1 MMKLRIPD
9 QRINW
14 RSSSILISV
23 MLFLLGCNGSKKTDT
38 NESATKEKQT
48 LLLPVFGE
56 SKIGANGDTLY
67 HTVGNFSFVNQFGD
81 TITENTTANKIYV
94 ADFFFATCESICPK
108 MSDQLKRVQNKF
120 LNDSNFLILSHTV
133 NPSNDNVQ
141 VLNEYGGKYGAII
154 NKWHLMTGDKKSIY
168 DLAKTSYLVNAIED
182 DGSEQGFLHSETFL
196 LVDAARRLRGIYD
209 GTDSLDVDRLMKDI
223 VILKSERINNEK
235 R

>member
-1 MMKLRIPD
+1 MKQRTLGL
-9 QRINW
+9 RINW
-14 RSSSILISV
+14 RSSNVLLWI
-23 MLFLLGCNGSKKTDT
+23 MLFILGCNSSSKTDSQ
-38 NESATKEKQT
+38 ELPSKERSK

-81 TITENTTANKIYV
+81 TITEKAIINKMYV

-120 LNDSNFLILSHTV
+120 LTDSNFLILSHTV

-154 NKWHLMTGDKKSIY
+154 NKWHLITGDKKSIY

-196 LVDAARRLRGIYD
+196 LVDAERRLRGIYD
-209 GTDSLDVDRLMKDI
+209 GTDSIDVNRLMKD
-223 VILKSERINNEK
+223 VEILKSENNHHEK

>member
-1 MMKLRIPD
+1 MMKQKTQGL
-9 QRINW
+9 RINW
-14 RSSSILISV
+14 NSSSVSLLLV
-23 MLFLLGCNGSKKTDT
+23 LFLWACNSSNKSHTD
-38 NESATKEKQT
+38 ESVPKEKSK

-81 TITENTTANKIYV
+81 TITDKTTANKVYV

-108 MSDQLKRVQNKF
+108 MSDQLKRVQAKF

-154 NKWHLMTGDKKSIY
+154 NKWHMMTGDKKSIY

-196 LVDAARRLRGIYD
+196 LVDAEKRLRGIYD
-209 GTDSLDVDRLMKDI
+209 GTDSIDVNRLIKD
-223 VILKSERINNEK
+223 VEILKSENNHYEK

>member
-1 MMKLRIPD
+1 MKQRILGL
-9 QRINW
+9 RINW
-14 RSSSILISV
+14 RNSSSFLVIV
-23 MLFLLGCNGSKKTDT
+23 LFLLGCNSSIKKDDQ
-38 NESATKEKQT
+38 ESPSNRKNK

-67 HTVGNFSFVNQFGD
+67 HTVGSFKFINQFGD
-81 TITENTTANKIYV
+81 SISDKTIANKMYV

-108 MSDQLKRVQNKF
+108 MSDQLKRVQNSF
-120 LNDSNFLILSHTV
+120 LNDTNFLILSHTV

-141 VLNEYGGKYGAII
+141 VLNEYGGKYGAMI

-168 DLAKTSYLVNAIED
+168 DLAKTSYLVNALED

-196 LVDAARRLRGIYD
+196 LVDAERRLRGIYD
-209 GTDSLDVDRLMKDI
+209 GTDSIDVNRLMKD
-223 VILKSERINNEK
+223 VQILKSEKNNHEK

>member
-1 MMKLRIPD
+1 
-9 QRINW
+9 
-14 RSSSILISV
+14 
-23 MLFLLGCNGSKKTDT
+23 MLFILGCNSSSKTDSQ
-38 NESATKEKQT
+38 ELPSKERSK

-81 TITENTTANKIYV
+81 TITEKTITDKMYV

-120 LNDSNFLILSHTV
+120 LTDSNFLILSHTV

-196 LVDAARRLRGIYD
+196 LVDAERRLRGIYD
-209 GTDSLDVDRLMKDI
+209 GTDSIDVNRLMKD
-223 VILKSERINNEK
+223 VEILKSENNHHEK

>member
-1 MMKLRIPD
+1 MMKQKTQGL
-9 QRINW
+9 RINW
-14 RSSSILISV
+14 SNSNVALLLV
-23 MLFLLGCNGSKKTDT
+23 LFLLACNSSNKS
-38 NESATKEKQT
+38 NVQESPHKEKSK

-56 SKIGANGDTLY
+56 PKIGANGDTLY

-81 TITENTTANKIYV
+81 TISDKTIANKMYV
-94 ADFFFATCESICPK
+94 ADFFFATCEGICPK

-196 LVDAARRLRGIYD
+196 LVDMEKRLRGIYD
-209 GTDSLDVDRLMKDI
+209 GTDSIDVNRLMKD
-223 VILKSERINNEK
+223 VEILKLEENNHEK